1 MHLKTKEKIKEKV
14 MRGKVIILNGPT
26 KCGKDTLAKLI
37 CEATGSK
44 HMEFKGLM
52 FDVALAITGLDKDEF
67 FTIYD
72 NRELKEKPHPK
83 FKGMSPRGMMI
94 WISDNVLMPQFGPDC
109 MGLHAATHL
118 DLENG
123 SVFSDGHIG
132 PEIISVCS
140 AVGVKNVLIA
150 RVSRQDCVFGT
161 GGDKRKYVQQNE
173 LPGGVQFVD
182 IANDGTLSAFVSSLL
197 IYMNIIW
204 NI

>member
-1 MHLKTKEKIKEKV
+1 MHFKTKEKIKEKV
-14 MRGKVIILNGPT
+14 MEGKVIILNGPT
-26 KCGKDTLAKLI
+26 KCGKDTLTKLI

-52 FDVALAITGLDKDEF
+52 FDVAMAITGLSKDEF
-67 FTIYD
+67 FAIYD

-109 MGLHAATHL
+109 MGVHASSKL

-123 SVFSDGHIG
+123 SVFSDGFMWPEIQPVCNVVG
-132 PEIISVCS
+132 PE
-140 AVGVKNVLIA
+140 NVLIA
-150 RVSRQDCVFGT
+150 RVSRKGCEFGT
-161 GGDKRKYVQQNE
+161 GGDRRCYIQQDE
-173 LPGGVQFVD
+173 VPSGVQFVD
-182 IANDGTLSAFVSSLL
+182 ITNNGSLNGFLISIL
-197 IYMNIIW
+197 IYIKKIW